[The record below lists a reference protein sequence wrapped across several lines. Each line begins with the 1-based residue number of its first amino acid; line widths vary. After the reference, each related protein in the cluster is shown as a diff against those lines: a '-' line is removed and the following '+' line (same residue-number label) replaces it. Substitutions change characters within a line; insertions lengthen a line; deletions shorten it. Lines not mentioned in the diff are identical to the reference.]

1 MRGTIEGIWIN
12 RIVMKTLKY
21 ISVVALVLIGV
32 FALSPSGQVIF
43 AQGSDFY
50 NKWRDFQD
58 MVKIINT
65 NYVEDV
71 DWDKTMIGAQNG
83 LMEALDPHSVFIT
96 ADRTEQINESFRGN
110 FEGIGI
116 EFDII
121 DDYITVITPIVG
133 SPSDGLLHPGYQIVK
148 FDQESAY
155 KITRDGVFDKL
166 RGPKGSRVDLEIARI
181 GESELIPVTI
191 YRDKIPIYSVLAKFV
206 MDDSTGYILLN
217 RFSSTTSEE
226 VITAISEL
234 QAQGMQRLILDLRN
248 NSGGYMDEVIKMVDY
263 ILPGGEKILST
274 KGRLKNANEEMYSK
288 HKATFYQ
295 QPIIALINRGS
306 ASASEIFAGAI
317 QDLDRGIVA
326 GETSFGKGLVQRQY
340 PLRDG
345 SAVRVTVARYYTPSG
360 RLIQRE
366 YENGEAQDYYT
377 DLMDRDNGEDT
388 TSIEDRPEFKT
399 KMGRT
404 VYGGGGIAPDVYL
417 QDPAVM
423 TRDLAK
429 VRRHDVRFFF
439 KIASDYAAE
448 HPELADDWLDFRH
461 NFRVSDELL
470 AETYT
475 KIFALEELELNE
487 DKIREDE
494 ETIRYYIKS
503 ELAGKLWG
511 RNEQYHI
518 RVNMDNQVQEAREHF
533 EEAREIAAAADYF

>member
-1 MRGTIEGIWIN
+1 MK
-12 RIVMKTLKY
+12 RIKQIT
-21 ISVVALVLIGV
+21 VVSLVLLGV
-32 FALSPSGQVIF
+32 FALSPSGQVLF

-50 NKWRDFQD
+50 DKWRDFQD

-71 DWDKTMIGAQNG
+71 DWEKTMIGAQNG
-83 LMEALDPHSVFIT
+83 LMEALDPHSVFIG
-96 ADRTEQINESFRGN
+96 ADRMDQINESFRGN

-133 SPSDGLLHPGYQIVK
+133 SPSDGLLHPGDQIVK
-148 FDQESAY
+148 IDEASAY

-166 RGPKGSRVDLEIARI
+166 RGPKGSRVDLEIARL
-181 GESELIPVTI
+181 GETELIPVTI

-206 MDDSTGYILLN
+206 MDDGTGYILLN
-217 RFSSTTSEE
+217 RFSSTTSNE
-226 VITAISEL
+226 VITAITEL
-234 QAQGMQRLILDLRN
+234 QAQGMEQLIIDLRN
-248 NSGGYMDEVIKMVDY
+248 NSGGYMDEVIKIVDH

-288 HKATFYQ
+288 HKPTFYK
-295 QPIIALINRGS
+295 QPIIAMINRGS
-306 ASASEIFAGAI
+306 ASASEILAGAL
-317 QDLDRGIVA
+317 QDLDRGIVV

-366 YENGEAQDYYT
+366 YENGEAQDYYSELYEK
-377 DLMDRDNGEDT
+377 DYGKDT
-388 TSIEDRPEFKT
+388 TAQEDRPIFKT

-404 VYGGGGIAPDVYL
+404 VYGGGGIAPDINL
-417 QDPAVM
+417 DDPATI

-429 VRRHDVRFFF
+429 LRRHDIRFFF
-439 KIASDYAAE
+439 KIASDYAGE
-448 HPELADDWLDFRH
+448 HPELGKDWISFYK
-461 NFRVSDELL
+461 NFTVEESLMEEVY
-470 AETYT
+470 A
-475 KIFALEELELNE
+475 KIFAIEDLELDE
-487 DKIREDE
+487 EKIREDD

-511 RNEQYHI
+511 RNEQYQV
-518 RVNMDNQVQEAREHF
+518 RTEMDNQIQEARQHF
-533 EEAREIAAAADYF
+533 KEAREIAEAADYL

>member
-1 MRGTIEGIWIN
+1 
-12 RIVMKTLKY
+12 MKILKK
-21 ISVVALVLIGV
+21 IAVVSLVLLGV
-32 FALSPSGQVIF
+32 FALSPSGQELF

-50 NKWRDFQD
+50 DKWRDFQD

-83 LMEALDPHSVFIT
+83 LMEALDPHSVYIG
-96 ADRTEQINESFRGN
+96 ADRMGQINESFRGN

-133 SPSDGLLHPGYQIVK
+133 SPSDGLLHPGDQIVK
-148 FDQESAY
+148 IDKESAY

-166 RGPKGSRVDLEIARI
+166 RGPKGSRVDLDIARL
-181 GESELIPVTI
+181 GETELIPVTI

-206 MDDSTGYILLN
+206 MEDGTGYILLN
-217 RFSSTTSEE
+217 RFSSTTSSE
-226 VITAISEL
+226 VITAITEL
-234 QAQGMQRLILDLRN
+234 QAQGMERLIIDLRN
-248 NSGGYMDEVIKMVDY
+248 NSGGYMDEVIKIVDY

-288 HKATFYQ
+288 QKPTFFK

-306 ASASEIFAGAI
+306 ASASEILAGAL
-317 QDLDRGIVA
+317 QDLDRGMVV

-366 YENGEAQDYYT
+366 YENGEAQDYYAE
-377 DLMDRDNGEDT
+377 LYERDEDKDT
-388 TSIEDRPEFKT
+388 TEVEEDRPVFKT

-404 VYGGGGIAPDVYL
+404 VYGGGGIAPDITL
-417 QDPAVM
+417 SKPS
-423 TRDLAK
+423 TISRDLAM
-429 VRRHDVRFFF
+429 VRRHDIRFFF
-439 KIASDYAAE
+439 KIASDYAAI
-448 HPELADDWLDFRH
+448 HPELGDDWDKF
-461 NFRVSDELL
+461 FKTYEVDESLMN
-470 AETYT
+470 EVYE
-475 KIFALEELELNE
+475 KIFAIEDLELDGE
-487 DKIREDE
+487 KIREDD

-503 ELAGKLWG
+503 ELAAKLWG
-511 RNEQYHI
+511 RNEQYQV
-518 RVNMDNQVQEAREHF
+518 RVEMDNQIQEALQHF
-533 EEAREIAAAADYF
+533 KKAREIAEAADYL

>member
-1 MRGTIEGIWIN
+1 LRGTIEGIWIN

-133 SPSDGLLHPGYQIVK
+133 SPSDGLLHPGDQIVK
-148 FDQESAY
+148 IDQESAY